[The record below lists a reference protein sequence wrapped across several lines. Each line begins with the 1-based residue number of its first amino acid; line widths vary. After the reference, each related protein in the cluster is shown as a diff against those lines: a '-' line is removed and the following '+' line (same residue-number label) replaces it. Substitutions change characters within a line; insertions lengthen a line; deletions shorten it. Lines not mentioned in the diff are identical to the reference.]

1 MNNGIF
7 ELKLIEK
14 IGQVFSIAMHD
25 RKYNRYQF
33 IKKWCFSNTCQA
45 VFDFDETLCSQAK
58 SYILRTFEKEYQDN
72 LPAKDADSPLY
83 EDYAYWFGY
92 LITYWHFLYGIS
104 GKEIMQKYDV
114 CKILDEFDPLHT
126 LSIKAAIDK
135 IREDDRNE

>member
-1 MNNGIF
+1 M
-7 ELKLIEK
+7 IE
-14 IGQVFSIAMHD
+14 
-25 RKYNRYQF
+25 YNRYQF

-83 EDYAYWFGY
+83 EDDAYWFGY

>member
-1 MNNGIF
+1 MEFF

-58 SYILRTFEKEYQDN
+58 SYILRTFEKEYQVIYRR
-72 LPAKDADSPLY
+72 K
-83 EDYAYWFGY
+83 
-92 LITYWHFLYGIS
+92 
-104 GKEIMQKYDV
+104 MQIVHYMKMMR
-114 CKILDEFDPLHT
+114 IGLD
-126 LSIKAAIDK
+126 I
-135 IREDDRNE
+135 

>member
-1 MNNGIF
+1 MEFF

-58 SYILRTFEKEYQDN
+58 SYI
-72 LPAKDADSPLY
+72 
-83 EDYAYWFGY
+83 YWFGY